1 MKLKYRVI
9 YSTPQGAKKRIDC
22 GCSIRCAEMC
32 CYKHIQQGDTI
43 LYIEVRSEQCSA
55 DDPDDIGHQIV
66 DADVPLS

>member
-1 MKLKYRVI
+1 MKLRYRVI
-9 YSTPQGAKKRIDC
+9 YSTPQGGKRRIDC
-22 GCSIRCAEMC
+22 GHSIRFAEMC

-43 LYIEVRSEQCSA
+43 LYIEVKSESCDA